1 VGEANLAKGGLRVGE
16 MCQAA
21 VEVSDNTCANLLLKS
36 AGGPAALTA
45 FWRALG
51 DNVTRL
57 DHFELELNRGKPGSA
72 PDTTSPAAMAGTL
85 RRLILGDALS
95 SGSRGRLTDWMIA
108 CKTGANRL
116 RGGLPKAWRIA
127 DKTGNNGADAAGDI
141 AVVWPTPD
149 RPILISV
156 YVWGGAPK
164 PKQVEEVFAAI
175 GRTIAKELA

>member
-1 VGEANLAKGGLRVGE
+1 
-16 MCQAA
+16 
-21 VEVSDNTCANLLLKS
+21 
-36 AGGPAALTA
+36 
-45 FWRALG
+45 
-51 DNVTRL
+51 
-57 DHFELELNRGKPGSA
+57 
-72 PDTTSPAAMAGTL
+72 MAGTL